1 MCQIITEQCTFVING
16 AWNTAIIQPDWLRSQ
31 FPTLI
36 PSELEILFIPGNV
49 RLLRYDLGNITLEP
63 NNNRLIF
70 IPKKIDDETLD
81 YIAKLSTEIQRK
93 LPHTP
98 ISAAGANYFFELD
111 ENEYFC
117 IPGLENIEELKDHYK
132 DFVQAELTS
141 KVLRHTFS
149 FSDHQLNIDF
159 RINHDTKI
167 VQYNYHYKLSEPIEM
182 ASKSLKN
189 NLNYS
194 EKLNKKLIQ
203 SN

>member
-1 MCQIITEQCTFVING
+1 MSQIIAEQCTFVING

-36 PSELEILFIPGNV
+36 PSELDILFIPGDV

-63 NNNRLIF
+63 DNNRLIF

-98 ISAAGANYFFELD
+98 ISAAGANYVFELD
-111 ENEYFC
+111 ENERFC
-117 IPGLENIEELKDHYK
+117 IPVLENSEELKSHYK
-132 DFVQAELTS
+132 DVVLAELTS
-141 KVLRHTFS
+141 KVIRHTFS
-149 FSDHQLNIDF
+149 FSDHQLNIEF

-167 VQYNYHYKLSEPIEM
+167 VQYNYHYKLNEPIEN

-194 EKLNKKLIQ
+194 EGLNKKLIK